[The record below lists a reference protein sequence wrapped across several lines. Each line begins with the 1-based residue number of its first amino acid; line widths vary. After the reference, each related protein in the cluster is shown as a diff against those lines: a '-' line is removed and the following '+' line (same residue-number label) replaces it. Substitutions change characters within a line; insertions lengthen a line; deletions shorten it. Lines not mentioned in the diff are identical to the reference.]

1 MAKINNNFMQLTQK
15 KAHGCDKIERRSQ
28 KGENMKNQV
37 IEFRGNPME
46 VINNTFRNSNI
57 IFNLDEASMEG
68 IKSYSHIVER
78 NQVPTSKVFFLLTDE
93 SISLEELNYPETYL
107 AIATTNN
114 EEYPYKILGKYSPR
128 ELYITRKD
136 GENVFLQMNQSKLK
150 LLKKNS
156 N

>member
-1 MAKINNNFMQLTQK
+1 
-15 KAHGCDKIERRSQ
+15 
-28 KGENMKNQV
+28 MKNQV

-57 IFNLDEASMEG
+57 IFNLDEASMEE

-78 NQVPTSKVFFLLTDE
+78 NQVPALLKDQVPTSKVFFLLTDE

-156 N
+156 D

>member
-1 MAKINNNFMQLTQK
+1 
-15 KAHGCDKIERRSQ
+15 
-28 KGENMKNQV
+28 MKNQV

-57 IFNLDEASMEG
+57 IFNLDEASMEE

-78 NQVPTSKVFFLLTDE
+78 NQVPALLKDQVPTSKVFFLLTDE

-136 GENVFLQMNQSKLK
+136 GENVFYK
-150 LLKKNS
+150 
-156 N
+156 